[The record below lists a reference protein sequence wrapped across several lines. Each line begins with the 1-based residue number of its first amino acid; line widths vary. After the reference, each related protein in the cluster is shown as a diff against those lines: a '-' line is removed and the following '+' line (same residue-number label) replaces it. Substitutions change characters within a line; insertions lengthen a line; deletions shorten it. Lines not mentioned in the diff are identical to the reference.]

1 MRTVLEMLQALYAQ
15 EAAKPRSEHRD
26 GVLCGLHIAI
36 MHLQLLRED
45 FRKLAAPKAENHLK
59 EVLPQ

>member
-1 MRTVLEMLQALYAQ
+1 MLQALYAQ